1 MNPKPS
7 KRNHI
12 MIKSLLSTIT
22 VLALTVTVA
31 GAALADEGDYYEGVN
46 RDLGVSVDH
55 TATGSIGTQHHKAE
69 QRDSSSPN
77 LNEGDYY
84 QGAVRPN

>member
-12 MIKSLLSTIT
+12 MIKSLLSAIT

-31 GAALADEGDYYEGVN
+31 GTALADEGDYYEGVN
-46 RDLGVSVDH
+46 RESSVSVDH
-55 TATGSIGTQHHKAE
+55 TSTGSIGMQHHKAD
-69 QRDSSSPN
+69 QRDSNSPN

-84 QGAVRPN
+84 EGAVRPN

>member
-1 MNPKPS
+1 MNPKPL

-31 GAALADEGDYYEGVN
+31 GAALAVEGDYYEGVN

-55 TATGSIGTQHHKAE
+55 TSTGSIGTQHHKTE
-69 QRDSSSPN
+69 QRDRSSPN

-84 QGAVRPN
+84 QGAVRQN